1 MTDAQPLLALAVQHI
16 LAEKG
21 MTQAELA
28 AAIKAKPSDLSRRL
42 SGEVPLEDRDIP
54 RVARG
59 LGIEPKELVDHAA
72 AIGWKSAQG
81 AVQAKIRE
89 MRAEP

>member
-28 AAIKAKPSDLSRRL
+28 AAIEARPSDLSRRL
-42 SGEVPLEDRDIP
+42 SGEVPLEDRDVP
-54 RVARG
+54 RLAAG
-59 LGIEPKELVDHAA
+59 LGIEPKELVDCAA
-72 AIGWKSAQG
+72 ALGWKSTQG
-81 AVQAKIRE
+81 ATQAKIRE